1 MANLVPRAFPLKVG
15 RAGKSPGNEVEK
27 WPEIKET
34 KRESR
39 IPILTY
45 RKASATTVWSAN
57 SFATVFHL
65 LCKKAVTISELNIL
79 GFYVR
84 SSFSKIKKISI
95 LLKF

>member
-57 SFATVFHL
+57 SFSTVFHL
-65 LCKKAVTISELNIL
+65 LCKKVTSNNIRTQYSWFL
-79 GFYVR
+79 CEVIIFQNKKNYQ
-84 SSFSKIKKISI
+84 SF
-95 LLKF
+95 